1 MWSSVTSS
9 FITDICLVH
18 DCVAEAQKAS
28 VISVYFNCGKFRK
41 VNEVELYPF
50 SNSFESITTADHL

>member
-50 SNSFESITTADHL
+50 SNSFELK